1 VTFDDEA
8 LATAHRHSIRQR
20 EEIIASGACGCFYC
34 EAIVN
39 PAEIRDWIDENRT
52 ALCPRCGVDALIGD
66 KSGFPA
72 TNPAF
77 LKAMH
82 QHWFEG

>member
-1 VTFDDEA
+1 MIDT
-8 LATAHRHSIRQR
+8 ATLMAAHGHASKNRS
-20 EEIIASGACGCFYC
+20 EIAASSECGCFYC
-34 EAIVN
+34 KSVVG
-39 PAEIRDWIDENRT
+39 PSQFYDWVDDGQT

-66 KSGFPA
+66 KSGHPI
-72 TNPAF
+72 TDQAF